1 MAAAESERAFAGQQH
16 MRRMLHDGPRRQYR
30 VFWATDAG
38 DRAGAAFAPFH
49 DRGIHLDRAAAGEAG
64 AASGIEQRV
73 VFEHQNG
80 GAHRVERAAA
90 GREDVMPRG
99 QRCLQPGAVA
109 RAACLVHQTAAQ
121 GAGAAMYGE
130 RKAGAGIAGRAGHYA
145 SADFDLLHRAPWT
158 PGQHR

>member
-1 MAAAESERAFAGQQH
+1 MMTHWIIASARPKLPVMSGNAILTAVSIRATETHSPTVSSRNPSRKRVGVGMTASLSDVAPGSMARDQGGRNQ
-16 MRRMLHDGPRRQYR
+16 RRHN
-30 VFWATDAG
+30 
-38 DRAGAAFAPFH
+38 DRP
-49 DRGIHLDRAAAGEAG
+49 D
-64 AASGIEQRV
+64 
-73 VFEHQNG
+73 
-80 GAHRVERAAA
+80 
-90 GREDVMPRG
+90 P
-99 QRCLQPGAVA
+99 RCLQPGAVE